1 MKISQQELEQII
13 KEELDTA
20 IDEGWLDR
28 LSARTK
34 GVGASVGQR
43 FKAKRKEL
51 GGKLA
56 GGKDVERGAH
66 QASSMRG
73 QAAQM
78 KKAKQTQV
86 IVGNHLKKLSNDLEK
101 LGLGDQQSVK
111 SAIGQLQKA
120 VAQAAQGKT
129 SEE

>member
-1 MKISQQELEQII
+1 MKISQQELESII

-28 LSARTK
+28 LSAR
-34 GVGASVGQR
+34 GQGAMSSAGQT

-66 QASSMRG
+66 QGRSMRG
-73 QAAQM
+73 QAAGM

-86 IVGNHLKKLSNDLEK
+86 IVGNHLKKLSKDLAA

-111 SAIGQLQKA
+111 TAIGQLKAA